1 MSSLYGVCRVSISS
15 PKSIT
20 LFSSVSALGTNRA
33 PSSSETVSLTEFH
46 SVQFVVFEYLTLS
59 PTSVSFEVVQKSL
72 GGTKYNLPPLIS
84 AGLVTWKEA
93 PILAKAAIS
102 SAVMLKVRIWLNS
115 QCGLTST
122 IES

>member
-1 MSSLYGVCRVSISS
+1 MSS

-20 LFSSVSALGTNRA
+20 PFSSVSALGTNTVQ
-33 PSSSETVSLTEFH
+33 SSSETVYLTQFR
-46 SVQFVVFEYLTLS
+46 SVQLVVFEDLTPS
-59 PTSVSFEVVQKSL
+59 PTTGSFELVQKSL

-102 SAVMLKVRIWLNS
+102 SAVMLKVRIWLHS